1 LYRLDNPPSKA
12 LESMQH
18 AISISNISP
27 NANFANKLFIWFL
40 DRLLGINKMD
50 KLYRQHEMQ
59 GLSKE
64 EFSDRLI
71 QILKL
76 DIQGI
81 EELQKKIPKTGP
93 VVIAS
98 NHPFGGI
105 EGVILARLISEVRP
119 DLKVLA
125 NKGLGIFRE
134 ISDYFIFT
142 NPLSPNDPK
151 NAPSIRQCLKHVQGQ
166 GALLIFPAGKVS
178 YYQKAKS
185 GISEHIWNKLVGRLV
200 SVDDC
205 QYVPVFVNGQNSKS
219 FYRIEKIYFKL
230 RMLFLGRELLNKSG
244 ANIVIN
250 TGNPI
255 KEQQFNKRLDH
266 SEKAMLCRALS
277 YSQDQRW
284 RYQWPADTITEQA
297 PVIDEISSTDLLAE
311 IAALPSE
318 QLLLENKGYSVYFG
332 YQSQLPLIVNEI
344 ARLRE
349 IVFRMH
355 NEGSGSALDTDKYD
369 ATYTHLFIVDNTQN
383 KIVGAYR
390 MGLTDK
396 LIEQDGPEGL
406 YLHKMFKFKPSF
418 INQQEPCM
426 EMGRSFLIPEMQG
439 SYQGLLLLWKGIGR
453 FAAKFPQYRTLYGTV
468 SISKLFDPRSVKLIE
483 RALIDAQS
491 ASQVDAI
498 SSFEFNSHIEIDELG
513 QHLSLGEQLSVFLK
527 SIENDGKDVPVL
539 ARQYLKMGAKFH
551 ALGIDKSFNHTPGLL
566 LSVHF
571 PSAPEKLLKLY
582 VGENYQAYRDW
593 KHSD

>member
-1 LYRLDNPPSKA
+1 
-12 LESMQH
+12 MQH

-27 NANFANKLFIWFL
+27 KTHFANKLFIWFL
-40 DRLLGINKMD
+40 DRLLGIKKMD
-50 KLYRQHEMQ
+50 QLYRQHEMQ

-64 EFSDRLI
+64 AFSDRLI
-71 QILKL
+71 QILEL
-76 DIQGI
+76 DIRGA
-81 EELQKKIPKTGP
+81 EELKRKIPKSGP

-105 EGVILARLISEVRP
+105 EGVILARLIGEVRP

-142 NPLSPNDPK
+142 NPLTPNDPK
-151 NAPSIRQCLKHVQGQ
+151 NGPSLRQCVKHVQAQ

-185 GISEHIWNKLVGRLV
+185 GISEHVWNKLVGRLV
-200 SVDDC
+200 SIEKC
-205 QYVPVFVNGQNSKS
+205 QYVPIFVNGENSKK

-230 RMLFLGRELLNKSG
+230 RMLLLGRELLNKTGSK
-244 ANIVIN
+244 IVIN
-250 TGNPI
+250 TGNAI
-255 KEQQFNKRLDH
+255 KEKQFDKQLNDTD
-266 SEKAMLCRALS
+266 KAMLCRAVS
-277 YSQDQRW
+277 YAQDQRW
-284 RYQWPADTITEQA
+284 RYQWPADTVTHQHA
-297 PVIDEISSTDLLAE
+297 VIDEIDTKVLVKE
-311 IAALPSE
+311 ISELPSDH
-318 QLLLENKGYSVYFG
+318 LLLENKGYSVYFG
-332 YQSQLPLIVNEI
+332 YQSQLPSVVREI

-349 IVFRMH
+349 LVFRMH
-355 NEGSGSALDTDKYD
+355 NEGSGEALDTDHYD
-369 ATYTHLFIVDNTQN
+369 ATYTHLFIIDNLKK

-390 MGLTDK
+390 MGLTDR
-396 LIEQDGPEGL
+396 LLEDDGPEGL

-418 INQQEPCM
+418 VNQQEPCM

-453 FAAKFPQYRTLYGTV
+453 FVAQYPQYRTLYGTV

-483 RALIDAQS
+483 QALIDNKS
-491 ASQVDAI
+491 ASQVEAI
-498 SSFEFNSHIEIDELG
+498 NEFAFDEHIEISDLAEKINLRD
-513 QHLSLGEQLSVFLK
+513 QLSVFLT

-539 ARQYLKMGAKFH
+539 ARQYLKMGGKFH
-551 ALGIDKSFNHTPGLL
+551 ALGIDKNFNHTPGLL

-582 VGENYQAYRDW
+582 VGEAYKEYREW
-593 KHSD
+593 ESVSK

>member
-1 LYRLDNPPSKA
+1 MPHIISIRNILPNPTVAKKA
-12 LESMQH
+12 L
-18 AISISNISP
+18 
-27 NANFANKLFIWFL
+27 IWFG
-40 DRLLGINKMD
+40 DRLLGIKKMD
-50 KLYRQHEMQ
+50 MLYRQHEMQ

-64 EFSDRLI
+64 DFSDRLI
-71 QILKL
+71 EILEL
-76 DIQGI
+76 DIQGAK
-81 EELQKKIPKTGP
+81 ELQSKIPRTGP

-105 EGVILARLISEVRP
+105 EGVILARLIGEVRP

-125 NKGLGIFRE
+125 NKGLGIFKE

-142 NPLSPNDPK
+142 NPLSANDPK
-151 NAPSIRQCLKHVQGQ
+151 NGPSLRHCVKHVQSQ

-178 YYQKAKS
+178 YYQKAKT

-200 SVDDC
+200 SIDSC
-205 QYVPVFVNGQNSKS
+205 QFVPIFVNGQNSAN

-230 RMLFLGRELLNKSG
+230 RMLFLGRELLNKTG
-244 ANIVIN
+244 AKIIIN
-250 TGNPI
+250 TGHAI
-255 KEQQFNKRLDH
+255 QQKQFDKQLNH
-266 SEKAMLCRALS
+266 SDKAILCRSLS
-277 YSQDQRW
+277 YAQDLRW
-284 RYQWPADTITEQA
+284 RYQWPADSVTEPLA
-297 PVIDEISSTDLLAE
+297 IIDEITPEHLISE
-311 IAALPSE
+311 IKALPNE
-318 QLLLENKGYSVYFG
+318 QLLFENKEYSVYFG
-332 YQSQLPLIVNEI
+332 YQSQLPLVVQEI

-355 NEGSGSALDTDKYD
+355 NEGSGQALDTDEFD
-369 ATYTHLFIVDNTQN
+369 ATYTHLFIVKNTEP

-396 LIEQDGPEGL
+396 LMEQQGPAGL
-406 YLHKMFKFKPSF
+406 YLQKMFNFKPSF
-418 INQQEPCM
+418 VNQQGPCM
-426 EMGRSFLIPEMQG
+426 EMGRSFLVPEMQG

-483 RALIDAQS
+483 QGLIDIQS
-491 ASQVDAI
+491 SSQVDAVNP
-498 SSFEFNSHIEIDELG
+498 FEFTSHIEIDELA
-513 QHLSLGEQLSVFLK
+513 QQVNLKDQLTTFLK
-527 SIENDGKDVPVL
+527 SIENDGKDMPVL

-582 VGENYQAYRDW
+582 VGKDYEAYRDW
-593 KHSD
+593 TPNQ

>member
-1 LYRLDNPPSKA
+1 MP
-12 LESMQH
+12 H
-18 AISISNISP
+18 AISISNIMP
-27 NANFANKLFIWFL
+27 KPTLANKIFVWFL
-40 DRLLGINKMD
+40 DRLLGIKKMD
-50 KLYRQHEMQ
+50 TLYRQHEMQ

-64 EFSDRLI
+64 DFSDRLI
-71 QILKL
+71 EILKL
-76 DIQGI
+76 DIQGAK
-81 EELQKKIPKTGP
+81 ELQSKIPKTGP

-105 EGVILARLISEVRP
+105 EGVILARLIGEVRP

-125 NKGLGIFRE
+125 NKGLGIFKE

-142 NPLSPNDPK
+142 NPLSANDPK
-151 NAPSIRQCLKHVQGQ
+151 NGPSLRHCVKHVQSQ

-200 SVDDC
+200 SIDSC
-205 QYVPVFVNGQNSKS
+205 KFVPIFVNGQNSAN
-219 FYRIEKIYFKL
+219 FYHIEKIYFKL
-230 RMLFLGRELLNKSG
+230 RMLFLGRELLNKTG
-244 ANIVIN
+244 ATIIIN
-250 TGNPI
+250 TGNAI
-255 KEQQFNKRLDH
+255 QQKQFDKQLNHGD
-266 SEKAMLCRALS
+266 KAMLCRSLS
-277 YSQDQRW
+277 YAQDHRW
-284 RYQWPADTITEQA
+284 RYQWPADTVTEQL
-297 PVIDEISSTDLLAE
+297 PIIDEIKPEHLISE
-311 IAALPSE
+311 IKALPNE
-318 QLLLENKGYSVYFG
+318 QLLLENKEYSVYFG
-332 YQSQLPLIVNEI
+332 YQSQLPLVVQEI

-355 NEGSGSALDTDKYD
+355 NEGSGQALDTDEFD
-369 ATYTHLFIVDNTQN
+369 ATYTHLFIVKNTEH

-396 LIEQDGPEGL
+396 LTEKQGPAGL
-406 YLHKMFKFKPSF
+406 YLQKMFNFKPSF
-418 INQQEPCM
+418 VNQQGPCM
-426 EMGRSFLIPEMQG
+426 EMGRSFLVPEMQG

-483 RALIDAQS
+483 QGLIDIQS
-491 ASQVDAI
+491 SSQVDAVNP
-498 SSFEFNSHIEIDELG
+498 FEFTSHVEIDELA
-513 QHLSLGEQLSVFLK
+513 QKVNLKDQLTTFLM
-527 SIENDGKDVPVL
+527 SIENDGKDIPVL

-582 VGENYQAYRDW
+582 VGKDYEAYRDW
-593 KHSD
+593 IPNQ

>member
-1 LYRLDNPPSKA
+1 
-12 LESMQH
+12 MQP

-27 NANFANKLFIWFL
+27 NTHFANKLFIWFL
-40 DRLLGINKMD
+40 DRLLGIKKMD
-50 KLYRQHEMQ
+50 RLYRQHEMQ

-64 EFSDRLI
+64 AFSDRLI

-76 DIQGI
+76 DIQGA
-81 EELQKKIPKTGP
+81 EKLKLKIPKTGP

-105 EGVILARLISEVRP
+105 EGVILARLIGEVRP

-151 NAPSIRQCLKHVQGQ
+151 NGPSLRQCVKHVQSQ

-185 GISEHIWNKLVGRLV
+185 GISEHVWNKLVGRLV
-200 SVDDC
+200 SIDSC
-205 QYVPVFVNGQNSKS
+205 QYVPIFVNGENSKK
-219 FYRIEKIYFKL
+219 FYRIERIYFKL
-230 RMLFLGRELLNKSG
+230 RMLFLGRELLNKTG
-244 ANIVIN
+244 AKIVIN
-250 TGNPI
+250 TGNSV
-255 KEQQFNKRLDH
+255 KEKQFDKQLNHTD
-266 SEKAMLCRALS
+266 KAMLCRALS
-277 YSQDQRW
+277 YAQDRRW
-284 RYQWPADTITEQA
+284 RYQWPADMVTEQL
-297 PVIDEISSTDLLAE
+297 PIIDEIQTSQLIKE
-311 IAALPSE
+311 ISALPAN

-332 YQSQLPLIVNEI
+332 YQSQLPLVVREI

-355 NEGSGSALDTDKYD
+355 NEGSGQALDTDRYD
-369 ATYTHLFIVDNTQN
+369 ATYTHLFILDNEQK

-396 LIEQDGPEGL
+396 LLDSEGPEGL
-406 YLHKMFKFKPSF
+406 YLHKMFKFRPSF
-418 INQQEPCM
+418 VNQQEPCM
-426 EMGRSFLIPEMQG
+426 EMGRSFLVPEMQG

-453 FAAKFPQYRTLYGTV
+453 FVAQFPQYRTLYGTV

-483 RALIDAQS
+483 QGLIDSQS
-491 ASQVDAI
+491 ASQVEAI
-498 SSFEFNSHIEIDELG
+498 NSFEFDNHIEINELA
-513 QHLSLGEQLSVFLK
+513 QKIKLGEQLTAFLT
-527 SIENDGKDVPVL
+527 SIEDDGKDVPVL
-539 ARQYLKMGAKFH
+539 ARQYLKMGGKFH
-551 ALGIDKSFNHTPGLL
+551 ALGIDTSFNHTPGLL

-582 VGENYQAYRDW
+582 VGETYKEYCDW
-593 KHSD
+593 

>member
-1 LYRLDNPPSKA
+1 
-12 LESMQH
+12 MQR
-18 AISISNISP
+18 AISIRNISEQS
-27 NANFANKLFIWFL
+27 NFGNKVLIWFL
-40 DRLLGINKMD
+40 DRLLGIKKMD
-50 KLYRQHEMQ
+50 MLYRQHKMQ

-64 EFSDRLI
+64 DFSDRLI
-71 QILKL
+71 QILEL
-76 DIQGI
+76 DIHGT
-81 EELQKKIPKTGP
+81 EELQRKIPKAGP

-105 EGVILARLISEVRP
+105 EGVILARLIGEVRP

-125 NKGLGIFRE
+125 NRGLGIFKE

-151 NAPSIRQCLKHVQGQ
+151 NGPSLRQCVKHVQSQ

-200 SVDDC
+200 SIEEC
-205 QYVPVFVNGQNSKS
+205 QYVPIFVNGENSPG

-230 RMLFLGRELLNKSG
+230 RMLLLGRELLNKTG
-244 ANIVIN
+244 AKIVIN

-255 KEQQFNKRLDH
+255 KQKQFDKQLNHTD
-266 SEKAMLCRALS
+266 KAMLCRALS
-277 YSQDQRW
+277 YAQDQRW
-284 RYQWPADTITEQA
+284 HYQWPGDAVAEQLPIIEEITTQQLVSE
-297 PVIDEISSTDLLAE
+297 VDD
-311 IAALPSE
+311 LPST
-318 QLLLENKGYSVYFG
+318 QLLLKNKDYSVYFG
-332 YQSQLPLIVNEI
+332 YQSQLPLVVQEI

-355 NEGSGSALDTDKYD
+355 NEGSGQPIDTDDFD
-369 ATYTHLFIVDNTQN
+369 ATYTHLFIIKNVSK

-390 MGLTDK
+390 IGFTDK
-396 LIEQDGPEGL
+396 LTEEQGPAGL
-406 YLHKMFKFKPSF
+406 YLQKMFNFKPSF
-418 INQQEPCM
+418 ANQQGPCM

-453 FAAKFPQYRTLYGTV
+453 LAAKFPQYRTLYGTV

-483 RALIDAQS
+483 QGFVDAQS
-491 ASQVDAI
+491 ASQVEPVN
-498 SSFEFNSHIEIDELG
+498 SFEFNEHIEIDELA
-513 QHLSLGEQLSVFLK
+513 QKINLREQLTAFLS
-527 SIENDGKDVPVL
+527 SIEEDGKDIPVL

-551 ALGIDKSFNHTPGLL
+551 ALSIDKSFNHTPGLL

-582 VGENYQAYRDW
+582 VGENYKAYRDW
-593 KHSD
+593 EAN

>member
-1 LYRLDNPPSKA
+1 MP
-12 LESMQH
+12 H
-18 AISISNISP
+18 AISIRNIMP
-27 NANFANKLFIWFL
+27 ETTLANKIFIWLL
-40 DRLLGINKMD
+40 DRLLGIKKMD
-50 KLYRQHEMQ
+50 ELYRQHEMQ

-64 EFSDRLI
+64 AFSDRLI
-71 QILKL
+71 EILEL
-76 DIQGI
+76 DIQGAK
-81 EELQKKIPKTGP
+81 ELQSKIPKAGP

-105 EGVILARLISEVRP
+105 EGVILARLIGEIRP

-125 NKGLGIFRE
+125 NKGLGIFKE

-142 NPLSPNDPK
+142 NPLSANDPK
-151 NAPSIRQCLKHVQGQ
+151 NGPSLRQCVKHVQSQ

-200 SVDDC
+200 SIENC
-205 QYVPVFVNGQNSKS
+205 QFVPVFVNGQNSAS
-219 FYRIEKIYFKL
+219 FYRIEKTYFKL
-230 RMLFLGRELLNKSG
+230 RMLLLGRELLNKTG
-244 ANIVIN
+244 AKIIIN

-255 KEQQFNKRLDH
+255 QQKQFNKQLNH
-266 SEKAMLCRALS
+266 SDKAKLCRALS
-277 YSQDQRW
+277 YAQDHRW
-284 RYQWPADTITEQA
+284 RYQWPADTVTEQL
-297 PVIDEISSTDLLAE
+297 PIIDEINPEHLIGE
-311 IAALPSE
+311 IKALPNE
-318 QLLLENKGYSVYFG
+318 QLLLENKEYSVYFG
-332 YQSQLPLIVNEI
+332 YQSQLPLVVQEI

-355 NEGSGSALDTDKYD
+355 NEGSGQALDTDEFD
-369 ATYTHLFIVDNTQN
+369 ATYTHLFIIKNIDH

-396 LIEQDGPEGL
+396 LTEKKGSAGL
-406 YLHKMFKFKPSF
+406 YLQKMFNFKPSF
-418 INQQEPCM
+418 VNQQGPCM
-426 EMGRSFLIPEMQG
+426 EMGRSFLTPEMQG

-453 FAAKFPQYRTLYGTV
+453 FVAKFPQYRTLYGTV
-468 SISKLFDPRSVKLIE
+468 SISKLYDPRSVKLIE
-483 RALIDAQS
+483 QGLVDAQS
-491 ASQVDAI
+491 SSQVDPVNP
-498 SSFEFNSHIEIDELG
+498 FEFTSHIEINELAQEVDQG
-513 QHLSLGEQLSVFLK
+513 VRLQEQLTVFLR
-527 SIENDGKDVPVL
+527 SIENDGKDIPVL

-582 VGENYQAYRDW
+582 VGEDYEAYRDW
-593 KHSD
+593 TPNE

>member
-1 LYRLDNPPSKA
+1 MP
-12 LESMQH
+12 H
-18 AISISNISP
+18 AISISNIMP
-27 NANFANKLFIWFL
+27 KPTLANKVSVWFF
-40 DRLLGINKMD
+40 DRLLGIKKMD
-50 KLYRQHEMQ
+50 TLYRQHEMQ

-64 EFSDRLI
+64 DFSDRLI
-71 QILKL
+71 EILEL
-76 DIQGI
+76 DIQGAK
-81 EELQKKIPKTGP
+81 ELQSKIPKTGP

-105 EGVILARLISEVRP
+105 EGVILARLIGEVRP

-125 NKGLGIFRE
+125 NKSLGIFKE

-142 NPLSPNDPK
+142 NPLSANDPK
-151 NAPSIRQCLKHVQGQ
+151 NGPSLRHCVKHVQSQ

-200 SVDDC
+200 SIDSC
-205 QYVPVFVNGQNSKS
+205 QFVPIFVNGQNSAN

-230 RMLFLGRELLNKSG
+230 RMLFLGRELLNKTG
-244 ANIVIN
+244 AKIVIN
-250 TGNPI
+250 TGHAI
-255 KEQQFNKRLDH
+255 QQKQFDKQLNH
-266 SEKAMLCRALS
+266 SDKAILCRSLS
-277 YSQDQRW
+277 YAQDLRW
-284 RYQWPADTITEQA
+284 RYQWPDDTVTEQL
-297 PVIDEISSTDLLAE
+297 PIIDEIKREHLISE
-311 IAALPSE
+311 IKALPNE
-318 QLLLENKGYSVYFG
+318 QRLLENKEYSVYFG
-332 YQSQLPLIVNEI
+332 YQSQLPLVVQEI

-355 NEGSGSALDTDKYD
+355 NEGSGQALDTDEFD
-369 ATYTHLFIVDNTQN
+369 ATYIHLFIVKNTEP

-396 LIEQDGPEGL
+396 LTEKQGPAGL
-406 YLHKMFKFKPSF
+406 YLQKMFNFKPSF
-418 INQQEPCM
+418 VNQQGPCM
-426 EMGRSFLIPEMQG
+426 EMGRSFLVPEMQG

-483 RALIDAQS
+483 QGLIDIQS
-491 ASQVDAI
+491 SSQVDAVNP
-498 SSFEFNSHIEIDELG
+498 FEFTSHIEIDELA
-513 QHLSLGEQLSVFLK
+513 QKVNLKDQLTTFLK
-527 SIENDGKDVPVL
+527 SIENDGKDIPVL

-551 ALGIDKSFNHTPGLL
+551 TLGIDKSFNHTPGLL

-582 VGENYQAYRDW
+582 VGKDYEAYRDW
-593 KHSD
+593 TPNQ